1 MRSAAS
7 EISNNL
13 QREIAKQDKP
23 ENRSNY
29 QRFFK
34 EKLKHPVGLKAPILR
49 KISNQCFKEIKSRP
63 ARDILGCCDDLL
75 ASGKRYMKFFAFEWA
90 IKVEKQYQPQD
101 FKLFESWLKKYVD
114 GWGTCD
120 HLCCGPI
127 GILVHQFPDLSSK
140 THRWTRSRN
149 RWLRRAAA
157 VSLIV
162 PVRNRLLLEDVFRT
176 ADSMLVDKDDMVQ
189 KGYGWMLKE
198 ASNKF
203 PDEVFGYVMKNKS
216 RMPRTALRYA
226 IEKLPADMRKK
237 AMERNPG

>member
-1 MRSAAS
+1 MQTKAS
-7 EISNNL
+7 EIFNNL

-23 ENRSNY
+23 ANRTNY

-34 EKLKHPVGLKAPILR
+34 EKLKHPVGLRAPILR
-49 KISNQCFKEIKSRP
+49 KISSQCFKEIKSRP
-63 ARDILGCCDDLL
+63 VQEILGCCDELL

-90 IKVEKQYQPQD
+90 INVEKQYRPQD
-101 FKLFESWLKKYVD
+101 FKLFELWLKEYVD

-127 GILVHQFPDLSSK
+127 GKLVHRFPDLFSK
-140 THRWTRSRN
+140 THVWTRSRS

-162 PVRNRLLLEDVFRT
+162 PVRNRLLLKEVFQT

-198 ASNKF
+198 ASNRF
-203 PDEVFGYVMKNKS
+203 PVEVFDYVMENKS

-226 IEKLPADMRKK
+226 IEKLPEDKRKK
-237 AMERNPG
+237 AMQKNPG

>member
-1 MRSAAS
+1 MRSAVS
-7 EISNNL
+7 EIINSL

-34 EKLKHPVGLKAPILR
+34 EKLEHPVGLKAPILR
-49 KISNQCFKEIKSRP
+49 KISSQCFKEIKSCP
-63 ARDILGCCDDLL
+63 VRDILGCCDEML

-90 IKVEKQYQPQD
+90 MKVEKQYQPQD
-101 FKLFESWLKKYVD
+101 FRLFESWLKKYVD
-114 GWGTCD
+114 DWGACD

-127 GILVHQFPDLSSK
+127 GKLVRQFPDLSSK
-140 THRWTRSRN
+140 THVWTRSRS

-162 PVRNRLLLEDVFRT
+162 PVRNRLLLKEVFQT

-198 ASNKF
+198 ASNRF

-237 AMERNPG
+237 AMQKTPG

>member
-1 MRSAAS
+1 MQTKAS
-7 EISNNL
+7 EILNNL

-23 ENRSNY
+23 ANRTDY

-34 EKLKHPVGLKAPILR
+34 EKLKHPVGLRAPILR
-49 KISNQCFKEIKSRP
+49 KISSQCFKEIKSRP
-63 ARDILGCCDDLL
+63 VQEILGCCDELL

-90 IKVEKQYQPQD
+90 INVEKQYRPQD
-101 FKLFESWLKKYVD
+101 FKLFELWLKEYVD

-127 GILVHQFPDLSSK
+127 GKLVHRFPDLFSK
-140 THRWTRSRN
+140 THVWTRSR
-149 RWLRRAAA
+149 
-157 VSLIV
+157 SK
-162 PVRNRLLLEDVFRT
+162 VFQT

-198 ASNKF
+198 ASNRF
-203 PDEVFGYVMKNKS
+203 PVEVFDYVMENKS

-226 IEKLPADMRKK
+226 IEKLPENKRKR
-237 AMERNPG
+237 AMQKNPG

>member
-1 MRSAAS
+1 MQTTAS
-7 EISNNL
+7 KIIAHL

-34 EKLKHPVGLKAPILR
+34 EKLKHPVGLRTPILR
-49 KISNQCFKEIKSRP
+49 NISNQCFKEIKSRP
-63 ARDILGCCDDLL
+63 ARDILGYCGELL
-75 ASGKRYMKFFAFEWA
+75 ESGRRYMRFFAFEWA
-90 IKVEKQYQPQD
+90 IQVAKEYKPQD
-101 FKLFESWLKKYVD
+101 FKLFETWLKKYVD
-114 GWGTCD
+114 GWGNCD

-127 GILVHQFPDLSSK
+127 GILVYQFPDLSSK

-162 PVRNRLLLEDVFRT
+162 PVRNRLLLEEVFRT

-198 ASNKF
+198 ASNQF

-216 RMPRTALRYA
+216 QMPRTALRYA

-237 AMERNPG
+237 AMQKNLG